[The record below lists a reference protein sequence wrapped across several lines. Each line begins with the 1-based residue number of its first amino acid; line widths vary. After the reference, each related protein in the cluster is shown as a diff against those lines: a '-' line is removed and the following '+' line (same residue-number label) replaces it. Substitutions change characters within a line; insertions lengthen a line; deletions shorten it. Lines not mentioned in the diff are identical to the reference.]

1 MEDYLWMQ
9 FNGDDGANTETD
21 DENFKRQRL

>member
-9 FNGDDGANTETD
+9 FNDDDGANTETD
-21 DENFKRQRL
+21 DEDFKRQRL